1 MNNPTHELLLSEIRF
16 LGNVSELYQISDT
29 PDSRDGPLIPDKSN
43 LDGYQQLMQNYLTLQ
58 DDSSQSLADKIKQE
72 AMQKKLNKM
81 MKLKMNLMG
90 N

>member
-1 MNNPTHELLLSEIRF
+1 MNNPT
-16 LGNVSELYQISDT
+16 
-29 PDSRDGPLIPDKSN
+29 DSPDGPLIPDKSN